1 MMIPWGASVGVQ
13 WRNGAGARRGF
24 WIWVPL
30 FLVWLVLLPLLLVLF
45 PVVALGCLFVHLDA
59 VRLYGTVWGI
69 VSSLRKTLVEVD
81 TPQVRVRVRVA

>member
-1 MMIPWGASVGVQ
+1 MIPWGASVRVQ
-13 WRNGAGARRGF
+13 WRNDAGRRRGF

-45 PVVALGCLFVHLDA
+45 PVVALVCLFVHLNA
-59 VRLYGTVWGI
+59 VRLYATTWGI

-81 TPQVRVRVRVA
+81 TPEVRVFVSLA